1 MMSTAVVMVC
11 AWIVDAIFGDPEG
24 WPHPVRWIGR
34 MISWAERTARARC
47 KDKKMAGIYIGI
59 ALPVTVY
66 VAAAAGIA
74 VLGAVHPIAGYI
86 ASIAGVY
93 YSLSTRCL
101 AEEAHAILKRLR
113 QCDVPGAR
121 QRLSRIVGRD
131 TECLEEQDIIRA
143 TVESVSE
150 NTVDGVIAPLFYAA
164 LGGAPLALAYKAVN
178 TLDSMIGYKNERYR
192 EIGWFSARL
201 DDVAN
206 FIPARLSLLIIP
218 LATLLLKP
226 SRAIRALRI
235 GIRDGHRSP
244 SPNAG
249 NPEACFAGAL
259 GIQLGG
265 PSTYGGIRHDKP
277 LLGDAER
284 QIEPDDIAR
293 AVRLLWL
300 TSLCFLAVCVMAC
313 L

>member
-1 MMSTAVVMVC
+1 
-11 AWIVDAIFGDPEG
+11 
-24 WPHPVRWIGR
+24 
-34 MISWAERTARARC
+34 MIAWAEHAARIWCTDARV
-47 KDKKMAGIYIGI
+47 AGVGIGVAIPVTIYIVT
-59 ALPVTVY
+59 ALC
-66 VAAAAGIA
+66 IA
-74 VLGAVHPIAGYI
+74 VLGAMHPMVGYI

-101 AEEAHAILKRLR
+101 AEEANAVLQRLR
-113 QCDVPGAR
+113 QGDVPGAR

-131 TECLEEQDIIRA
+131 TECLEEQDIVRA
-143 TVESVSE
+143 TLESVSE
-150 NTVDGVIAPLFYAA
+150 NTVDGVIAPLFYAS
-164 LGGAPLALAYKAVN
+164 LGGAPLALAYKAIN
-178 TLDSMIGYKNERYR
+178 TLDSMIGYTDERYR

-201 DDVAN
+201 DDIAN
-206 FIPARLSLLIIP
+206 FIPARLSLLVIP
-218 LATLLLKP
+218 FATLLLDP
-226 SRAIRALRI
+226 SRALRSLCI

-284 QIEPDDIAR
+284 QIELDDIQR
-293 AVRLLWL
+293 GVRLLWL
-300 TSLCFLAVCVMAC
+300 SSLSCMAVCVAVC
-313 L
+313 W